1 MDHCIC
7 NESTCGCLKLK
18 NGQTCRSKYLTIFII
33 IGLVSGIVLGFG
45 LRELKD
51 GHWKNRE
58 VMYVKFIGEIFLR
71 MLRILVIPL
80 VVSSVVAAIGS
91 LHVEHSCRIWSRAI
105 LYFFTTTLFS
115 VILGI
120 ILVIAIQPGQVWKKQ
135 FLGQEITN
143 LPNITSVDSVL
154 DLIR

>member
-7 NESTCGCLKLK
+7 NPSTCGCFKPK
-18 NGQTCRSKYLTIFII
+18 NGESYRSRYLTGFII
-33 IGLVSGIVLGFG
+33 TGLLCGVALGFG
-45 LRELKD
+45 LRAGTEGTWGSRD
-51 GHWKNRE
+51 

-71 MLRILVIPL
+71 LRILVIPL

-91 LHVEHSCRIWSRAI
+91 LNAEHSCRIWTRAT
-105 LYFFTTTLFS
+105 LYFFTTTVFA

-120 ILVIAIQPGQVWKKQ
+120 ILAVAIQPGQLWKKQ
-135 FLGQEITN
+135 FYGQDIQN
-143 LPNITSVDSVL
+143 LPNITSVDTLL